1 MLKRRQKKIT
11 KAKKARFRQTLLT
24 WYAEYGR
31 DLPWRKTDDPYHVL
45 VSEIMLQQT
54 QVDRVIPKYHEFLEK
69 YPDIETLAEAP
80 TDDVKDTW
88 RPLGYNVRPVRLQMI
103 AREVQ
108 EEYGGAIPDTPETL
122 QELKG
127 IGKYTAG
134 AVSCFGYK
142 KPVPLVDTN
151 VDRVLQRIFYGKN
164 VSGTAKEKKL
174 VWELAATLV
183 PNENAY
189 DYNQALMDFGA
200 MVCTARKPLCLLC
213 PMQDFCLAYPVY
225 GH

>member
-1 MLKRRQKKIT
+1 MAVPKMTKK
-11 KAKKARFRQTLLT
+11 KKTLFRKILLA
-24 WYAEYGR
+24 WYREHGR
-31 DLPWRKTDDPYHVL
+31 DLPWRKTKDPYHVL

-69 YPDIETLAEAP
+69 YPDVKTLAEAQQEEV
-80 TDDVKDTW
+80 TATW
-88 RPLGYNVRPVRLQMI
+88 KPLGYNIRPVRLHTI

-108 EEYGGAIPDTPETL
+108 ETYGGKIPDTPDDL
-122 QELKG
+122 QRLKG

-134 AVSCFGYK
+134 AVSCFGYR

-151 VDRVLQRIFYGKN
+151 VDRVLQRVFFGKQASQN
-164 VSGTAKEKKL
+164 TKEEKQI
-174 VWELAATLV
+174 WELAKDLV
-183 PNENAY
+183 PPKNFY

-213 PMQDFCLAYPVY
+213 PMHNFCNAYPVY
-225 GH
+225 

>member
-1 MLKRRQKKIT
+1 MPDVDYDLSE
-11 KAKKARFRQTLLT
+11 AKKERFRQSLLT

-69 YPDIETLAEAP
+69 YPDLQTLADAP
-80 TDDVKDTW
+80 TDEVKATW
-88 RPLGYNVRPVRLQMI
+88 KPLGYNIRPVRLQTI

-108 EEYGGAIPDTPETL
+108 AEYGGKIPDTPDTL
-122 QELKG
+122 QQLTG

-134 AVSCFGYK
+134 AVSCFGYN

-151 VDRVLQRIFYGKN
+151 VDRVLQRVFYGKN
-164 VSGTAKEKKL
+164 ASATGSDEKM
-174 VWELAATLV
+174 VWELAAHLV
-183 PNENAY
+183 PPENAY

-200 MVCTARKPLCLLC
+200 LMCTAKKPLCLLC
-213 PMQDFCLAYPVY
+213 PMQAFCLAYPLA
-225 GH
+225 

>member
-1 MLKRRQKKIT
+1 MVVSEISQKKKT
-11 KAKKARFRQTLLT
+11 RFRKTLLA
-24 WYAEYGR
+24 WYREYGR

-54 QVDRVIPKYHEFLEK
+54 QVDRVIPKYQEFLEK
-69 YPDIETLAEAP
+69 YPDLKTLAEAP
-80 TDDVKDTW
+80 QEDVTSTW
-88 RPLGYNVRPVRLQMI
+88 KPLGYNIRPVRLHSI

-108 EEYGGAIPDTPETL
+108 ETYGGKIPDTPEDL
-122 QELKG
+122 EKLKG

-134 AVSCFGYK
+134 AVSCFGYR

-151 VDRVLQRIFYGKN
+151 VDRVLQRVFFGN
-164 VSGTAKEKKL
+164 PSSQTAKENKI
-174 VWELAATLV
+174 VWELARDLV
-183 PNENAY
+183 PKKNAY

-213 PMQDFCLAYPVY
+213 PMQAFCSAYPVPS
-225 GH
+225 